1 MLPQTENVVNATAP
15 DYARR
20 WQGNGRLVSPEIQ
33 RADEMQQAPGASKEA
48 PRLTG
53 CETPVGI

>member
-1 MLPQTENVVNATAP
+1 MLPETENVVNAAAP

-33 RADEMQQAPGASKEA
+33 CADEMQQAPGGFKKPS
-48 PRLTG
+48 RLCG
-53 CETPVGI
+53 CETLRGI